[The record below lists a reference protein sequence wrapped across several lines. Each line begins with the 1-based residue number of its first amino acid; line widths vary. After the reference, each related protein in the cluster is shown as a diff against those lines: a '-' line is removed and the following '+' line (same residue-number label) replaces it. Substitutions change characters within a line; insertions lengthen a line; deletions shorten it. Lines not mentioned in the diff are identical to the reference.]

1 MSDGLKIDTKG
12 FDEVIKNLKE
22 ITPKLKRALYLD
34 AQNISS
40 KMEAWAKNNAVW
52 TDQTSHARQFLK
64 ATVSWKNSDELM
76 VSISHHV
83 DYGVFLELCNE
94 GKYAILEKSIAEF
107 APEFLKGWK
116 EIAGGII

>member
-52 TDQTSHARQFLK
+52 TDQTSHARQFLR

-116 EIAGGII
+116 EIVGGII